1 MSTDFKCNDGNE
13 HDFDS
18 NTDYSEYCAKGCGE
32 KWSIYTIIKLGAD
45 LKEKDA
51 AVEQLKAEN
60 ICKDL
65 KITIQHDKITA
76 LKSENEK
83 AYDAL
88 AGNICGYCWQKME
101 EEPTAKRTHQD
112 HVNELLAE
120 ITALRADL
128 KIVRETLEGQ
138 RAINDRQ
145 YAEKEQLK
153 SKLKIAKETLINLKS
168 WGYQTQWEIIDK
180 AISEIGGEI

>member
-1 MSTDFKCNDGNE
+1 
-13 HDFDS
+13 
-18 NTDYSEYCAKGCGE
+18 
-32 KWSIYTIIKLGAD
+32 
-45 LKEKDA
+45 
-51 AVEQLKAEN
+51 
-60 ICKDL
+60 
-65 KITIQHDKITA
+65 
-76 LKSENEK
+76 
-83 AYDAL
+83 
-88 AGNICGYCWQKME
+88 ME